1 MKPETLIKM
10 MNKYKV
16 RTLYVVKKDDKVVV
30 KFKYDPEGVRVTRN
44 EAHQMIRDNKQNI
57 F

>member
-10 MNKYKV
+10 MNKYRV
-16 RTLYVVKKDDKVVV
+16 RTVYVVKKEDKVVV
-30 KFKYDPEGVRVTRN
+30 KLKYDPEGIRVTRN
-44 EAHQMIRDNKQNI
+44 EAHQMVRENKENI